1 MTRNIVLML
10 LIASLGYSQHYDRPA
25 NFSRQINHFEV
36 DAYELYASD
45 LVYSP
50 PDKDGLRIPIYR
62 IESFQNQFFKMV
74 DINSG
79 TMLNTYVAGEN
90 IHFSKYGKYWAINFN
105 TDNGSNTI
113 YGYGS
118 DGPIEQHRSEIFD
131 EGEMLEISELN
142 NQYLTL
148 YSQQTINCYT
158 LDGTLNWS
166 YRYPYG
172 DLSSKNVFLSSDESI
187 LVINFPGDRV
197 SALDMV
203 TGDQVWKFEGE
214 YSARSIP
221 YDMNSNVIL
230 FDKSYNKAGIINRTG
245 KKLYEL
251 DRPSDLRWQSFVHN
265 NRLVN
270 GSLVI
275 PDLSREERRV
285 RLPSNLTS
293 GANRAVTPITWSTE
307 GTYFAIVYSYV
318 ERREP
323 PDSTAERYRI
333 DVVSASGRDMGFFY
347 PRIRDKLD
355 HSSIQVQVSNEGSN
369 VLLIGRQ
376 RDGVQFIY
384 REYSISL

>member
-1 MTRNIVLML
+1 MTRNIILIL
-10 LIASLGYSQHYDRPA
+10 LFVSMGVSQHYDRPA
-25 NFSRQINHFEV
+25 NFSRQISHFEV

-45 LVYSP
+45 LVYSS

-62 IESFQNQFFKMV
+62 IESFQGQFFKMV
-74 DINSG
+74 DIDSG
-79 TMLNTYVAGEN
+79 IMLNTYVAGEN

-118 DGPIEQHRSEIFD
+118 EGPIEQHRSEIFD
-131 EGEMLEISELN
+131 EGEMLEICELN
-142 NQYLTL
+142 SQYLTL
-148 YSQQTINCYT
+148 YSQQTFNCYT

-172 DLSSKNVFLSSDESI
+172 DLSSDNVFLTSDETI
-187 LVINFPGDRV
+187 LVINIPGDRV
-197 SALDMV
+197 NALDML
-203 TGDQVWKFEGE
+203 TGEQVWKFEGK
-214 YSARSIP
+214 YSARPIP
-221 YDMNSNVIL
+221 YDLNSNVIL
-230 FDKSYNKAGIINRTG
+230 FDQSYGKAGIINRTG

-251 DRPSDLRWQSFVHN
+251 DKPNDLVGQSFVYEK
-265 NRLVN
+265 RLVS

-275 PDLSREERRV
+275 PDLAREERRV

-293 GANRAVTPITWSTE
+293 GGNRAVTPITWSTE
-307 GTYFAIVYSYV
+307 GTYFAIVYSYM

-333 DVVSASGRDMGFFY
+333 DVVSADGRDMGYFY

-355 HSSIQVQVSNEGSN
+355 HSKIQVQISNEGSE